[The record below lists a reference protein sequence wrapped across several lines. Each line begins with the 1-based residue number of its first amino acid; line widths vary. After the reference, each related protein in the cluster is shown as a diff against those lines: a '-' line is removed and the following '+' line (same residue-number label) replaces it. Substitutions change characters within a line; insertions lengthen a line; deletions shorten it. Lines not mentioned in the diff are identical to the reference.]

1 MPRLS
6 PEFAGRMGRLPGYPL
21 AGIPELRR
29 ALEAKG
35 VDVIDMGA
43 GDPDLPPPPQMVER
57 LREAVSDR
65 GLDRYPFQLGLPEF
79 REEIA
84 RFMLERFGVS
94 VDPFREVLPLIGS
107 KEGLGKL
114 PLAVLD
120 PGDSAVIP
128 DPGYAVYKGGVA
140 LAGGESV
147 MVPLRPEDEFLLD
160 LDRFDAAE
168 RAKLLYL
175 NYPNNPTAASASLEY
190 FQDAA
195 SRCRAR
201 GAVFVH
207 DHAYSEVT
215 FDGYRPPSALEVEG
229 ARDVT
234 VEFHSLSKTFNVTG
248 WRIGWAVGGADLITA
263 LARVKSFLDT
273 GVYLGIQAAGAE
285 ALRVRE
291 EWLPASL
298 ELLRERRDTG
308 VEALRELG
316 IQVERPQA
324 TMYLWAAVPEGQG
337 TSAAFSRRALE
348 ETGVVIMPGSGLG
361 DGGEGWF
368 RLALTVDPRRMREAV
383 ARIGT
388 LL

>member
-1 MPRLS
+1 
-6 PEFAGRMGRLPGYPL
+6 MGRLPGYPL

-175 NYPNNPTAASASLEY
+175 NYPNNPTAASASLE
-190 FQDAA
+190 
-195 SRCRAR
+195 
-201 GAVFVH
+201 
-207 DHAYSEVT
+207 
-215 FDGYRPPSALEVEG
+215 
-229 ARDVT
+229 
-234 VEFHSLSKTFNVTG
+234 
-248 WRIGWAVGGADLITA
+248 
-263 LARVKSFLDT
+263 
-273 GVYLGIQAAGAE
+273 
-285 ALRVRE
+285 
-291 EWLPASL
+291 
-298 ELLRERRDTG
+298 
-308 VEALRELG
+308 
-316 IQVERPQA
+316 
-324 TMYLWAAVPEGQG
+324 
-337 TSAAFSRRALE
+337 
-348 ETGVVIMPGSGLG
+348 
-361 DGGEGWF
+361 
-368 RLALTVDPRRMREAV
+368 
-383 ARIGT
+383 
-388 LL
+388 